1 MKAYIVTAKT
11 SGGETGS
18 LTYEK
23 IADGDGDET
32 TVKRTVPSAVAVML
46 KADASGNPWN
56 LVLNETDVDDRTF
69 DANLLHG
76 SDEDVTT
83 TGGDVYYKLSY
94 GKDQTGNGGDDLSTT
109 LGWYYGAEDGVAFES
124 AAHKAWLAMPSTAG
138 SRGFFGLPDDEETT
152 GVSSIDNSQ
161 FSQRECGDAR
171 TIDNSA
177 YAWYSIDGRKLSG
190 RPSAKGVYVHN
201 GRKEVIR

>member
-56 LVLNETDVDDRTF
+56 LALNETDVDDRTF

-76 SDEDVTT
+76 SDEATRT
-83 TGGDVYYKLSY
+83 TGEGKHYKLSY
-94 GKDQTGNGGDDLSTT
+94 NLQGTDI
-109 LGWYYGAEDGVAFES
+109 GWYWGAADGTPFQS
-124 AAHKAWLAMPSTAG
+124 GAHKAWLVLSDTSAPS
-138 SRGFFGLPDDEETT
+138 FLGLDGDETT
-152 GVSSIDNSQ
+152 KITTTNLTNLTNS
-161 FSQRECGDAR
+161 DAWF
-171 TIDNSA
+171 TL
-177 YAWYSIDGRKLSG
+177 DGLKLDKAPTG
-190 RPSAKGVYVHN
+190 KGVYIHN
-201 GRKEVIR
+201 GRKQVIK